1 MGDSLDLTRL
11 KTLAMKS
18 PIRSNATAL
27 CLTLLPFVHYGQNIG
42 IGISTPQAKLHIVE
56 GSAGV
61 TPFVFT
67 RLAVESGGHTYLSLL
82 SPNSQETAVL
92 FGNPSNAAGGALA
105 YNNLSTPNGFQFR
118 TGGLNRISIT
128 NNGLVGINNT
138 FPQATLDVSGSIKT
152 SSITVNNGG
161 AQGDFLVKQDAAG
174 QVTNRKGYVG
184 FGLNYIIAVQGSFPN
199 LSSPQQTGNPYI
211 GEIRL
216 FAGTYAP
223 FGWMFC
229 QGQLLDILNN
239 QTLFAIIGTTYG
251 GNGVNNF
258 ALPDLRNAV
267 PVGASSGGTW
277 QYGEKSQ

>member
-1 MGDSLDLTRL
+1 
-11 KTLAMKS
+11 MKS
-18 PIRSNATAL
+18 PFRANATAF
-27 CLTLLPFVHYGQNIG
+27 CLILLPFVQFGQNIG
-42 IGISTPQAKLHIVE
+42 VGISTPQAKLHIVE

-67 RLAVESGGHTYLSLL
+67 RLAVESSGHTYLSLL

-92 FGNPSNAAGGALA
+92 FGNPANAAGGAIA

-118 TGGLNRISIT
+118 TGSFNRISIT

-138 FPQATLDVSGSIKT
+138 FPQATLDVGGNIKANSMALNSGG
-152 SSITVNNGG
+152 N
-161 AQGDFLVKQDAAG
+161 AGDFLIKQDASG
-174 QVTNRKGYVG
+174 QVAHRKGYVG
-184 FGLNYIIAVQGSFPN
+184 MGLNYIIAIQGSFPN

-223 FGWMFC
+223 YGWMFC

-251 GNGVNNF
+251 GNGINNF